1 MPLLIDVEA
10 RKAQK
15 NYGVMANVPYIHNEH
30 PKEALEYAVYDPY
43 EEINRVPKMTWYIYK
58 VMILWA
64 YALEC
69 QATNL
74 LNTGRR
80 FVQRS

>member
-58 VMILWA
+58 VMILGTST
-64 YALEC
+64 LES
-69 QATNL
+69 QATNP

-80 FVQRS
+80 LVPGS